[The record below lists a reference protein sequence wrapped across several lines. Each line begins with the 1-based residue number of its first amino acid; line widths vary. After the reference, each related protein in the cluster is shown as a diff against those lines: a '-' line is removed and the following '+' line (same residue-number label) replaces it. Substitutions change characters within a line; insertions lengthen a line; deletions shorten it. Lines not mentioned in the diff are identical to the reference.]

1 MPTDSKLMDQIYLGR
16 SLQAGRNEQTKQLV
30 RAEHGRCNWKQKNKV
45 IRTVS
50 RELTK
55 VIHETLEKN

>member
-1 MPTDSKLMDQIYLGR
+1 MEQIYLGR

-30 RAEHGRCNWKQKNKV
+30 WAEHGRWNWKQKNKV

-50 RELTK
+50 RELTR